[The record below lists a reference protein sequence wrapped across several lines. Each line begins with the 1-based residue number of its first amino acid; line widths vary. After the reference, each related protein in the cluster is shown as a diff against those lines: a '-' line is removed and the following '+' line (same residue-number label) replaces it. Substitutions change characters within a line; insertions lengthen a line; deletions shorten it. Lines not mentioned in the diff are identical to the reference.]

1 MTRSLLLVPPEST
14 EYVPYFA
21 KYISLVPQ
29 GDVLESMERQLA
41 ETLRLLGSISPSKAE
56 FRYAVGKW
64 SIKEVVGHI
73 SDTERVMCHR
83 ALRFSRGDS
92 TPLPGF
98 DENEYVRQANFG
110 ERSLADLAGEFEV
123 VRNSTLNFFRSLGDD
138 ALMRR
143 GVANGNGFTVRA
155 LAYIIAGHERH
166 HVKLIRERYL

>member
-1 MTRSLLLVPPEST
+1 MTQSLLLEPPEST

-29 GDVLESMERQLA
+29 GDVLESMERQLE
-41 ETLRLLGSISPSKAE
+41 ETLSLLGSISPSKAE

-64 SIKEVVGHI
+64 TIKEVVGHI

-83 ALRFSRGDS
+83 ALRFSRGDV
-92 TPLPGF
+92 TPLPAF

-110 ERSLADLAGEFEV
+110 DRTLADLASEFGA
-123 VRNSTLNFFRSLGDD
+123 VRIATLRFFRSLGDE
-138 ALMRR
+138 ALMCR
-143 GVANGNGFTVRA
+143 GVANNNGFTVRA